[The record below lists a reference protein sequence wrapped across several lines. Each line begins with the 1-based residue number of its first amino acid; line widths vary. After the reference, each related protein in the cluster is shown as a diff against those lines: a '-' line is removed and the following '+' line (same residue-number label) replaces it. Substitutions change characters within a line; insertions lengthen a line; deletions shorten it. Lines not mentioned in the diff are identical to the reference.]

1 MSINCEDTGHH
12 CALKSLKDLRL
23 ITQEQYD
30 CLLEVE
36 GFCQPGIGTNPSN
49 ILRLLNGETFGC
61 DDTRKSLSQRVG
73 INFGNPMDSDS
84 RSAEPEKQW
93 IIFNLATMQIPAE
106 GKIPEIILEIL
117 NSKILKP
124 DASRLA
130 SRLFLHLEGGIKG
143 HYFVFHGDEKN
154 PYLID
159 PFDENRGSFFRSPTI
174 ISFKQLRIN
183 RTDKILFLVKTSE
196 LIAAG
201 DIVSQEHLEYNFYA
215 KGTDKLDTKACEKL
229 EKEIMDNLTED
240 QKACIAK
247 SIGEPSSKRVK
258 TRGGKTNTKKKY
270 RAKTTIS
277 TNKYAKRHRI
287 RRSRRKSQGN
297 RINNGKH

>member
-1 MSINCEDTGHH
+1 MSITCQDTGHH
-12 CALKSLKDLRL
+12 CALKSLQDLRL

-30 CLLEVE
+30 CLLKVE
-36 GFCQPGIGTNPSN
+36 GFCQPGIGTNPSK
-49 ILRLLNGETFGC
+49 ILKLLNGETFGC

-73 INFGNPMDSDS
+73 INFRIPMDSDS

-93 IIFNLATMQIPAE
+93 IIFNLATMEIPA
-106 GKIPEIILEIL
+106 GRTIPEIILEIL
-117 NSKILKP
+117 NSKILQLQTTAP
-124 DASRLA
+124 
-130 SRLFLHLEGGIKG
+130 RLFLHLEGGIKG

-159 PFDENRGSFFRSPTI
+159 PFDENWVRKKFQ
-174 ISFKQLRIN
+174 FKQLPIN
-183 RTDKILFLVKTSE
+183 RTDKILFLVETSE

-201 DIVSQEHLEYNFYA
+201 DIVSQEYLEYKLYA
-215 KGTDKLDTKACEKL
+215 KGVDKLDTKACEKL

-247 SIGEPSSKRVK
+247 SIGETPTIGKRK
-258 TRGGKTNTKKKY
+258 HGGKTNTKKKY